1 MSINWKD
8 DVIKAYKEHCRY
20 LGDMLA
26 EESSFKFHLM
36 DIITSMES
44 EITDLRE
51 KLNTTRDLLE
61 TSQEQ
66 LKEKEIDVN
75 VDGVIKNAVSNNGMV
90 TPKDYSKIYKNP
102 EDLN

>member
-36 DIITSMES
+36 DIITNMES
-44 EITDLRE
+44 EITDLKE
-51 KLNTTRDLLE
+51 KLNTTRKLLE

>member
-102 EDLN
+102 EDLK